1 MGYGW
6 AGKFVTRPAV
16 SSPAGG
22 AHAGP
27 MSYEKELL
35 EAISTL
41 TDVEKSQLL
50 FALMKE
56 DPAGLDF
63 LDSRKWSW
71 EQYRPTRDQLEA
83 SSVDGTTDM
92 PI

>member
-1 MGYGW
+1 
-6 AGKFVTRPAV
+6 
-16 SSPAGG
+16 
-22 AHAGP
+22 

-71 EQYRPTRDQLEA
+71 EQYRPTRSQLEA
-83 SSVDGTTDM
+83 ETISGGTDS

>member
-1 MGYGW
+1 MN
-6 AGKFVTRPAV
+6 
-16 SSPAGG
+16 
-22 AHAGP
+22 
-27 MSYEKELL
+27 YEKELL

-41 TDVEKSQLL
+41 SDVEKSQLL

-71 EQYRPTRDQLEA
+71 EQYRPTRSQLEA
-83 SSVDGTTDM
+83 SNLSESTDN

>member
-1 MGYGW
+1 
-6 AGKFVTRPAV
+6 
-16 SSPAGG
+16 
-22 AHAGP
+22 

-50 FALMKE
+50 YALMKE

-83 SSVDGTTDM
+83 STIPGSTDTR
-92 PI
+92 I